1 MANLKFSQFQEQ
13 TDPANVQ
20 FVVGY
25 NGTDN
30 VRIDPANLGG
40 GATDLNGLSDCS
52 TADGSSVYVGN
63 VPPGLSGSSLSNTVL
78 GDAAGNSIV
87 SGFRNTLVGRN
98 AGDSISFGDYHVCI
112 GNGAGGSLTTA
123 NETVCIGNDAGGNS
137 TASDTVIIGA
147 SSGRNAISTGHI
159 SIGYGAGFSQTS
171 GTENTFLGFSSA
183 YSVTTGS
190 HNTVVGYEAGYS
202 SLSGDSNTLI
212 GASAGYSGSSN
223 LITGS
228 NNIII
233 GHDASPSGFAADNE
247 ITLGNATND
256 LLRIPGLGSTD
267 GHVLTYSAAS
277 GGIVLA
283 AGGGGGGASS
293 LNDLTDVLI
302 DGTSSYFIDIPA
314 SLSGNPVDNVVIG
327 DGAGSAI
334 QTGTRNTLLGHDAGD
349 GITSGGYNT
358 CIGMESGGNFSGNFN
373 TTLGCRAG
381 YLSSGSKNNSVA
393 VGYQASTYLPSFT
406 TAIGYRC
413 GQNAIAVYGTYLG
426 YETMRDNQAS
436 FNVGIGYRAGRNNA
450 GGSNNV
456 FVGKEAGLDNFNGGQ
471 KTCIGELAGSTS
483 TGSNVTLIGY
493 NSQPSAAAA
502 ANEITLGD
510 SNVSTLRCAVTTI
523 TSLSDERDKSDIKDL
538 EYGLDFINSLK
549 PREFVWDNRAEI
561 KKQDVLDENGEPSLD
576 DDGNIV
582 TKDVEFYSAN
592 KGKKDFGFIA
602 QEVKELDNDT
612 LRLVYSENV
621 EKLEMSY
628 GKLVPILVKA
638 IQELKAEIELLK

>member
-78 GDAAGNSIV
+78 GNAAGNSIV

-159 SIGYGAGFSQTS
+159 SIGYRAGFSQTS
-171 GTENTFLGFSSA
+171 GAENTFLGFSSA

-190 HNTVVGYEAGYS
+190 HNTVIGYEAGYA

-212 GASAGYSGSSN
+212 GASAGYSGSNN

-233 GHDASPSGFAADNE
+233 GHDASPSAFDADNE
-247 ITLGNATND
+247 ITLGN
-256 LLRIPGLGSTD
+256 
-267 GHVLTYSAAS
+267 
-277 GGIVLA
+277 
-283 AGGGGGGASS
+283 SS
-293 LNDLTDVLI
+293 I
-302 DGTSSYFIDIPA
+302 A
-314 SLSGNPVDNVVIG
+314 SLRCQV
-327 DGAGSAI
+327 
-334 QTGTRNTLLGHDAGD
+334 QT
-349 GITSGGYNT
+349 IS
-358 CIGMESGGNFSGNFN
+358 
-373 TTLGCRAG
+373 
-381 YLSSGSKNNSVA
+381 
-393 VGYQASTYLPSFT
+393 
-406 TAIGYRC
+406 
-413 GQNAIAVYGTYLG
+413 
-426 YETMRDNQAS
+426 
-436 FNVGIGYRAGRNNA
+436 
-450 GGSNNV
+450 
-456 FVGKEAGLDNFNGGQ
+456 
-471 KTCIGELAGSTS
+471 
-483 TGSNVTLIGY
+483 
-493 NSQPSAAAA
+493 
-502 ANEITLGD
+502 
-510 SNVSTLRCAVTTI
+510 
-523 TSLSDERDKSDIKDL
+523 SLSDSRDKTNIKSST
-538 EYGLDFINSLK
+538 YGLDFVNKLN
-549 PREFVWDNRAEI
+549 PVTFDWNTR
-561 KKQDVLDENGEPSLD
+561 
-576 DDGNIV
+576 DGAKV
-582 TKDVEFYSAN
+582 GDKDL
-592 KGKKDFGFIA
+592 GFIA
-602 QEVKELDNDT
+602 QELQVVDDENLQ
-612 LRLVYSENV
+612 LVYDKNPD
-621 EKLEMSY
+621 KLEASY
-628 GKLVPILVKA
+628 GRLIPVLVKA

>member
-283 AGGGGGGASS
+283 AGGGGSDFTQVYRGSMYANQFSTTS
-293 LNDLTDVLI
+293 YI
-302 DGTSSYFIDIPA
+302 YMPFTSSSESTASNQDHAIVAPYDGYVSYIQIKNAASITPTATYIEMDIA
-314 SLSGNPVDNVVIG
+314 KD
-327 DGAGSAI
+327 
-334 QTGTRNTLLGHDAGD
+334 TGT
-349 GITSGGYNT
+349 
-358 CIGMESGGNFSGNFN
+358 GNN
-373 TTLGCRAG
+373 
-381 YLSSGSKNNSVA
+381 
-393 VGYQASTYLPSFT
+393 PSFT
-406 TAIGYRC
+406 SLYSTGNISVTTA
-413 GQNAIAVYGTYLG
+413 
-426 YETMRDNQAS
+426 MRM
-436 FNVGIGYRAGRNNA
+436 
-450 GGSNNV
+450 
-456 FVGKEAGLDNFNGGQ
+456 EADDTL
-471 KTCIGELAGSTS
+471 TS
-483 TGSNVTLIGY
+483 TDATF
-493 NSQPSAAAA
+493 SA
-502 ANEITLGD
+502 GD
-510 SNVSTLRCAVTTI
+510 LLYFRFKT
-523 TSLSDERDKSDIKDL
+523 
-538 EYGLDFINSLK
+538 
-549 PREFVWDNRAEI
+549 
-561 KKQDVLDENGEPSLD
+561 
-576 DDGNIV
+576 DGNWQRAV
-582 TKDVEFYSAN
+582 FNMV
-592 KGKKDFGFIA
+592 
-602 QEVKELDNDT
+602 V
-612 LRLVYSENV
+612 VYQ
-621 EKLEMSY
+621 
-628 GKLVPILVKA
+628 P
-638 IQELKAEIELLK
+638 